1 MNSRRKL
8 APNVPLVSSAGSIA
22 CSYKN
27 SLVAND
33 PPAEVHSPRLPPQL
47 AFDNTLLN
55 AYHLSDTSEN
65 RSLVNLVQTLYQNG
79 SDNLKSGLHK
89 LVSSMIDSATQS
101 SAINQELCEKYQKIS
116 ELESRI
122 VTMESASESNIEM
135 LHERIKERDNQ
146 YESLASMVSDMS
158 SQAATALQLRHDK
171 ETLQCQMDD
180 LKGQLLS
187 KRKRMED
194 LSGKEV
200 IVSHHL
206 RTRLP
211 FSHRGMRR
219 LSWCE
224 SPRCSTTL
232 PPGSRSSTRSSNK
245 TA

>member
-89 LVSSMIDSATQS
+89 LVNSMIDSAT
-101 SAINQELCEKYQKIS
+101 
-116 ELESRI
+116 
-122 VTMESASESNIEM
+122 
-135 LHERIKERDNQ
+135 
-146 YESLASMVSDMS
+146 
-158 SQAATALQLRHDK
+158 
-171 ETLQCQMDD
+171 
-180 LKGQLLS
+180 
-187 KRKRMED
+187 
-194 LSGKEV
+194 
-200 IVSHHL
+200 
-206 RTRLP
+206 
-211 FSHRGMRR
+211 
-219 LSWCE
+219 
-224 SPRCSTTL
+224 
-232 PPGSRSSTRSSNK
+232 
-245 TA
+245 